1 MLQNVLVNMCGICN
15 GKLCK
20 NKLKLSF
27 PFFFFFFLVCSL
39 RRGLNGQ
46 DKSKEWGTADI
57 VWPVVPEEAEHV
69 LFKAKCHRGVRAW
82 TLGTS
87 FLYDQNR
94 YAQNHGQCV
103 ELTLCSLHF
112 SPVSPSNPSVCFPAN
127 SLGERSPFKREK
139 KAHER
144 EKRRLCSD
152 WASWL
157 SKSFSCK
164 CISFYKHL
172 FSQLVYNCS
181 LTWFPHS
188 CLKDALFLVIL
199 ESQNN
204 GMLCPLP
211 HRASP

>member
-1 MLQNVLVNMCGICN
+1 MESVTVSSAKISW
-15 GKLCK
+15 
-20 NKLKLSF
+20 SF
-27 PFFFFFFLVCSL
+27 LFLFFFFFLVCSL
-39 RRGLNGQ
+39 RQWLNGQ

-57 VWPVVPEEAEHV
+57 VWPVVPEESEHV
-69 LFKAKCHRGVRAW
+69 LFKTKCHRGVRAW

-112 SPVSPSNPSVCFPAN
+112 SPVSPSNPSICFPAN
-127 SLGERSPFKREK
+127 ILGERSPFKREK

-144 EKRRLCSD
+144 EKKRLYSD

-164 CISFYKHL
+164 CISFYRHL
-172 FSQLVYNCS
+172 FFTASLQLFFNMIS
-181 LTWFPHS
+181 S
-188 CLKDALFLVIL
+188 FLSKGCTIPCHLGVP
-199 ESQNN
+199 E
-204 GMLCPLP
+204 
-211 HRASP
+211 